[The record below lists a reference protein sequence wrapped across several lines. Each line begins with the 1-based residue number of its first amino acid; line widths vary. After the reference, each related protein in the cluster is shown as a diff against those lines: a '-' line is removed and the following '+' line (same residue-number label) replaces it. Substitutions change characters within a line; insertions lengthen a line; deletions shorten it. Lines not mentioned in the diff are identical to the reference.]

1 MGYPDSLTKAMVYRT
16 FWRTC
21 LFNWQHNNFTLF
33 VPLRKGLLFACP
45 RWKAA
50 LQKANAIR
58 AGSVAG
64 MVFRCDIGKKFE
76 YQPGA

>member
-1 MGYPDSLTKAMVYRT
+1 MGPALRTEPIGARVSRTKPRSAAHQRGSSETHQDVLLTRA
-16 FWRTC
+16 
-21 LFNWQHNNFTLF
+21 
-33 VPLRKGLLFACP
+33 P
-45 RWKAA
+45 

-64 MVFRCDIGKKFE
+64 IVFRCDIEKKFE